1 MDNLFKT
8 YFYHKQQSKIYI
20 IFYHIKR
27 VRQGVYKDM
36 ERRQALLETKEQDE
50 EQEKRKIK
58 NIQMLKEQDNLKN
71 MLSEKK

>member
-1 MDNLFKT
+1 MENPKIINVWT
-8 YFYHKQQSKIYI
+8 QSKIYI
-20 IFYHIKR
+20 IFYFIKR

-50 EQEKRKIK
+50 EQEKRKIA
-58 NIQMLKEQDNLKN
+58 NIKMLKEQENLKN